1 MEVKHTDSGV
11 SFDFKSDELIKSIA
25 ALQDFEA
32 YTTALVEQEA
42 DEGQRGIMTEV
53 RDAAQVAIGSMT
65 YLWCKLF
72 GEDDTEVTEE
82 TDEG

>member
-1 MEVKHTDSGV
+1 MMIQHTDSGV

-25 ALQDFEA
+25 TLQDFEA
-32 YTTALVEQEA
+32 YTTALVEQKT

-72 GEDDTEVTEE
+72 GENDTEVTEE
-82 TDEG
+82 VDES